1 VKKAIFI
8 FKLLAVFAILIS
20 IPLIYSGI
28 KETLELKEL
37 TENYLITEGNF
48 ISYELYSEGNP
59 RRHKSPT
66 YSLTYIYQ
74 VDGIDYL
81 ITTDYGTSAI
91 PQFGSPREILY
102 DPVDP
107 SDAVLSGANGN
118 STMIVVGILFLLI
131 PAIML
136 FGWLIVT
143 DRLPMGAINIF
154 DVSIGLVMAVIG
166 AAMIYGMTGTL
177 SLTVAVKEYGFI
189 TLIPILMIAA
199 GAYQA
204 IKSMFGKQN
213 H

>member
-1 VKKAIFI
+1 MKKAIFM
-8 FKLLAVFAILIS
+8 FKLLAVFSILIS
-20 IPLIYSGI
+20 IPLMYSGI
-28 KETLELKEL
+28 KETLELKKL
-37 TENYLITEGNF
+37 TENYLSTEGYY
-48 ISYELYSEGNP
+48 ISCELYSEGNP

-107 SDAVLSGANGN
+107 SNAVLSGASGN

-131 PAIML
+131 PVIML